1 MNVTSR
7 PLVDRFSASSDF
19 DEKLVTSSRVGTL
32 NLSSMLPLGV
42 IRSRNI
48 GAATPKLGS
57 ARSLLN
63 TYGYAPSAVAVAQP
77 VVQPGGST
85 VTPGCMSASR

>member
-19 DEKLVTSSRVGTL
+19 DEKLVTRSRVGTL
-32 NLSSMLPLGV
+32 NLPSIAPSGV
-42 IRSRNI
+42 TRSRKI

-57 ARSLLN
+57 TMSLLN
-63 TYGYAPSAVAVAQP
+63 TYG
-77 VVQPGGST
+77 
-85 VTPGCMSASR
+85 